1 MKDTI
6 TKIQPSDLI
15 SDSMVKINHNFEI
28 ISNRDDVTESKL
40 NQWAERIENQLAD
53 IRNDNGIISNTL
65 LNNVQKL
72 ENKINNITN
81 LDGIAKEVQNIVN
94 NASTDVEKL
103 INDKAGEAI
112 SSRLGDYV
120 KTSTLNTTLGGYVS
134 STAFDTYKSDS
145 SKSSA
150 QSSRVVANSKFLK
163 LPNGDIDCLVRISG
177 EITEFKS
184 VEDYF
189 KSLSA
194 SEKATILGDKTFSSD
209 DKALED
215 PDVVAKLIEV
225 CERTFKTIVSEMSV
239 ISQEVGDGFAE
250 SSIIS
255 TVNKNGKAIVSS
267 IFVAANEG
275 GSKIAL
281 NADHINIE
289 GEHAL
294 TVKSTGNINIE
305 SGGNFIINSGGKFQI
320 ESDNFNIDKDGT
332 VSVNGAIEAT
342 SLKITGSNGSMVD
355 ISDETKLANFVKGHQ
370 DDKWLKDALNNGT
383 TTIDGGL
390 VLSNAILTKDIAN
403 NITAGMIGSNNT
415 ESDIRFFAGTS
426 STDLSDIENAPFKVL
441 EDGTLIATKA
451 TISGEITANE
461 FSAEISQSINYNNE
475 SYVVTK
481 STTITGDTFEI
492 GLSTVPDALNKFSGN
507 KVYIKLVNELRDE
520 SGTISE
526 DKTLHCVPVLCMKY
540 CGTEYVLS
548 PASWIRGEESNV
560 YERNMTWVN
569 AYEVHNWTVYSN
581 EFDKYPQYCYSGSLL
596 DSSNN
601 VGTYYVFNQDNKSR
615 FITGDS
621 NKDKLY
627 QFSIVDLN
635 QKDKEYNSLLN
646 MMVSYNLINN
656 TSTKRGSITLRSKIK
671 QESDLG
677 RTTIDELNCKRFQG
691 YLQSSINTAAVGSW
705 SFTAN
710 SETINNFN
718 FRSAL
723 KTIKGI
729 LLGKNGTTYNWYQN
743 NTVVSVPNTY
753 KLTPFM
759 SDEGSNPD
767 SGIYPAEDYNTKDD
781 EIKIKIDYY
790 PLFTITDMGKTIN
803 SSTNTILLKLKYTTT
818 CTYNGTSFVVN
829 NQNIIPQSGNFEF
842 EFYSV
847 FSVEQPIIFDLNNIS
862 SVLHNTVFTFIT
874 DHLKDITCENFNSNE
889 FTFNGN
895 VTCTNSYDNLTIH
908 S

>member
-15 SDSMVKINHNFEI
+15 SDSMVKINRNFEI
-28 ISNRDDVTESKL
+28 ISIRDNVTESKL
-40 NQWAERIENQLAD
+40 NQWAKRIENQLAD

-72 ENKINNITN
+72 ENKIDNVTN

-120 KTSTLNTTLGGYVS
+120 KTSTLNKTLGGYVS
-134 STAFDTYKSDS
+134 STAFDTYRSDS

-150 QSSRVVANSKFLK
+150 QSSRIVANSKFLK

-215 PDVVAKLIEV
+215 PDVIAKLIEV
-225 CERTFKTIVSEMSV
+225 CEKTFKTVISEMSV
-239 ISQEVGDGFAE
+239 ISQSVGPGNVE
-250 SSIIS
+250 NTIIA
-255 TVNKNGKAIVSS
+255 TVNGGEKGKDITAS
-267 IFVAANEG
+267 IFTKANKD
-275 GSKIAL
+275 GSVIAL

-289 GEHAL
+289 GDHAL
-294 TVKSTGNINIE
+294 TVKSGGNINIQ
-305 SGGNFIINSGGKFQI
+305 SGGKFQVN
-320 ESDNFNIDKDGT
+320 SGNFNIDKDGKVT
-332 VSVNGAIEAT
+332 VKGAIEAT
-342 SLKITGSNGSMVD
+342 SLTIQESGKSNSIKD
-355 ISDETKLANFVKGHQ
+355 FVKSVGN
-370 DDKWLKDALNNGT
+370 DMNWGNLPEWMDNAIKDGS
-383 TTIDGGL
+383 TTITGGL
-390 VLSNAILTKDIAN
+390 VLTGNILAKDSGN

-415 ESDIRFFAGTS
+415 ENDIRFFAGS
-426 STDLSDIENAPFKVL
+426 NMSDINNAPFRVYS
-441 EDGTLIATKA
+441 DGRLVATRSEIEGDIIA
-451 TISGEITANE
+451 
-461 FSAEISQSINYNNE
+461 SAFKSIYNE
-475 SYVVTK
+475 SSELTKYTELNAQSFIISVTGSVK
-481 STTITGDTFEI
+481 DEGDSDVDVTGN
-492 GLSTVPDALNKFSGN
+492 S
-507 KVYIKLVNELRDE
+507 VYIKIVDKLKDKD
-520 SGTISE
+520 GTIVSSGE
-526 DKTLHCVPVLCMKY
+526 NLYGVPVLCMKY
-540 CGTEYVLS
+540 NGTEYVLS

-581 EFDKYPQYCYSGSLL
+581 ELQYCYSGSLL

-635 QKDKEYNSLLN
+635 QKDEEYNSLLN

-656 TSTKRGSITLRSKIK
+656 TSAKRGSITLRSKIK

-705 SFTAN
+705 LFTAN

-781 EIKIKIDYY
+781 KITIKIDYY

-895 VTCTNSYDNLTIH
+895 VTCINSYDNLTIH